1 MLYQVKVEKIE
12 SNSNIKINLAG
23 IKFKILDLTRDIYLD
38 KIYETNAKG
47 EFETDL
53 LPLGEYELIELDQI
67 IPGYKVN
74 LEPLKFEI
82 TNKDLNL
89 QFYNEKIKGYL
100 KLLKVN
106 KVASTPLEGVI
117 FSIYNLNDELINEV
131 KTDSNGIVEIPLWYG
146 SYYLLEKETLDGY
159 VLDNE
164 KYYFD
169 ITNDLEV
176 IEIVLTN
183 EKIEVPNTL
192 LNKDEVILTLSII
205 LLSLSSFFILNYLKN
220 TIK

>member
-1 MLYQVKVEKIE
+1 M
-12 SNSNIKINLAG
+12 
-23 IKFKILDLTRDIYLD
+23 
-38 KIYETNAKG
+38 
-47 EFETDL
+47 
-53 LPLGEYELIELDQI
+53 
-67 IPGYKVN
+67 
-74 LEPLKFEI
+74 
-82 TNKDLNL
+82 

-164 KYYFD
+164 KHYFD

-192 LNKDEVILTLSII
+192 LNKNEVILTLSII